1 LSDKKKNK
9 YLRRKMEDLSG
20 YDNYEINLNK
30 NFNFEEEIMIENKGY
45 VSFFKLIEN
54 IKRIEAINH

>member
-1 LSDKKKNK
+1 
-9 YLRRKMEDLSG
+9 MEDLSG